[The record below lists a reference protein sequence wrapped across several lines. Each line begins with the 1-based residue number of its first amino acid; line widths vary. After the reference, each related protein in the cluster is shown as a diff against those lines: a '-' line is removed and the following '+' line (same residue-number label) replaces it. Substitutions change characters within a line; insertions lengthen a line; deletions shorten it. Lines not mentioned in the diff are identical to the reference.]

1 MISGNLQKR
10 EKTMNCVDLQ
20 EAGVMVSRTDSKSD
34 YVRQV
39 FEDAPHY
46 LKSRRV
52 DIRFRVEAVKKFASS
67 MVWQRL
73 LDIGCGDGS
82 ISLQLITP
90 ASHLTLLD
98 LSAGM
103 ASFAKKNVP
112 DGLAGNVEIR
122 NENFMLASF
131 AEPFDLIITVGVM
144 AHVDSPDAFLAKIK
158 GLLRPGGSLILE
170 FTDSRHFIGQLGRFF
185 GRLKEMAAPA
195 LYPTNRLSF
204 SEIAPL
210 FDKYDLSLVTAFRY
224 SRIPLPGIDRI
235 LSPGIQYRIAKMIF
249 GGCLNNKNAWL
260 GNEYICVLR
269 AS

>member
-1 MISGNLQKR
+1 
-10 EKTMNCVDLQ
+10 MNCVDLQ
-20 EAGVMVSRTDSKSD
+20 EAGVIASRTNSKSD

-52 DIRFRVEAVKKFASS
+52 DIRFRIEAVRSFASS
-67 MVWQRL
+67 MAWQRL

-82 ISLQLITP
+82 ISLQLLTP

-98 LSAGM
+98 LSASM
-103 ASFAKKNVP
+103 ASFARKNVP
-112 DGLAGNVEIR
+112 DGLAGNVEVR

-131 AEPFDLIITVGVM
+131 GPEPFDLIVTVGVM
-144 AHVDSPDAFLAKIK
+144 AHVDSLDAFLAKIQS
-158 GLLRPGGSLILE
+158 LLRPGGSLIVE
-170 FTDSRHFIGQLGRFF
+170 FTDSRHFIGQLGRLW
-185 GRLKEMAAPA
+185 GRLKEIAAPA

-204 SEIAPL
+204 SEVAPL
-210 FDKYDLSLVTAFRY
+210 FEKHDLSLVSAFRY

-235 LSPGIQYRIAKMIF
+235 LSPEIQYRIAKMIF
-249 GGCLNNKNAWL
+249 GGCSNNRNAWL